1 LGGAS
6 KGLSIDHGPLGP
18 CSLTQIT
25 GPDLKM
31 CVYSC
36 MNTGYIPAMK
46 LSICITLLLLIVSA
60 IPVEADLS
68 PVRSSTSH
76 GVPSLQAVETD
87 SAGLIRAESM
97 RAAQADSM
105 TAAAS
110 RSAVTAR
117 RADENSL
124 DVRIFRVLNGSIRN
138 RLLDFLMPVV
148 TDFRR
153 SRIIVILVWAALV
166 IFGGQ
171 KGRWA
176 GLMIILLVAAS
187 DQLSSQV
194 IKPLVER
201 MRPCEVLGSVHFWYG
216 PEGWIV
222 TPPEAIGG
230 FKSSFSFP
238 SSHAANITS
247 SMLFLALAYR
257 RWAALPVVVML
268 LVSFSRIYIGVHWPS
283 DVLAGMALGAALA
296 IPAYLVFRRI
306 SSEKKIP
313 VEKRD

>member
-1 LGGAS
+1 
-6 KGLSIDHGPLGP
+6 
-18 CSLTQIT
+18 
-25 GPDLKM
+25 
-31 CVYSC
+31 
-36 MNTGYIPAMK
+36 MNTVTMPIIRPA
-46 LSICITLLLLIVSA
+46 ICITVLLLAAAAVPA
-60 IPVEADLS
+60 GADLS
-68 PVRSSTSH
+68 PAQSSNSL
-76 GVPSLQAVETD
+76 GVPSLQGLGPD
-87 SAGLIRAESM
+87 SLELIRAEST
-97 RAAQADSM
+97 AVVPADS
-105 TAAAS
+105 AAS
-110 RSAVTAR
+110 GGPERGAAL
-117 RADENSL
+117 DEGSL
-124 DVRIFRVLNGSIRN
+124 DVRLFRILNGSIKN
-138 RLLDFLMPVV
+138 GLFDFLMPIV

-153 SRIIVILVWAALV
+153 SRVIVILVWAALV
-166 IFGGQ
+166 ILGGT

-187 DQLSSQV
+187 DQLSSQL

-222 TPPEAIGG
+222 TPPEAVGG

-257 RWAALPVVVML
+257 RWAALPLAVML

-296 IPAYLVFRRI
+296 LIAYLVFRRI
-306 SSEKKIP
+306 SFDRKKSEEALP
-313 VEKRD
+313 

>member
-1 LGGAS
+1 
-6 KGLSIDHGPLGP
+6 
-18 CSLTQIT
+18 
-25 GPDLKM
+25 
-31 CVYSC
+31 
-36 MNTGYIPAMK
+36 MNTVYMTVMRIV
-46 LSICITLLLLIVSA
+46 ICITLLLAVSTA
-60 IPVEADLS
+60 ILA
-68 PVRSSTSH
+68 
-76 GVPSLQAVETD
+76 GVD
-87 SAGLIRAESM
+87 SYDSVQVDTAG
-97 RAAQADSM
+97 
-105 TAAAS
+105 
-110 RSAVTAR
+110 VAR
-117 RADENSL
+117 RIVDEDSL
-124 DVRIFRVLNGSIRN
+124 DVQLFRFLNGSIKN
-138 RLLDFLMPVV
+138 GLLDFLMPVA

-153 SRIIVILVWAALV
+153 SRVIVILVWAALV
-166 IFGGQ
+166 ILGGT

-187 DQLSSQV
+187 DQLSSQL

-257 RWAALPVVVML
+257 RWAALPIIVMI

-296 IPAYLVFRRI
+296 IPAYLIFRRI
-306 SSEKKIP
+306 PFEK
-313 VEKRD
+313 EKPEENRG

>member
-1 LGGAS
+1 
-6 KGLSIDHGPLGP
+6 
-18 CSLTQIT
+18 
-25 GPDLKM
+25 
-31 CVYSC
+31 
-36 MNTGYIPAMK
+36 MNTVYMTVMRIV
-46 LSICITLLLLIVSA
+46 ICITLLLAVSTA
-60 IPVEADLS
+60 ILA
-68 PVRSSTSH
+68 
-76 GVPSLQAVETD
+76 GVD
-87 SAGLIRAESM
+87 SYDSVQVDTAG
-97 RAAQADSM
+97 
-105 TAAAS
+105 
-110 RSAVTAR
+110 VAR
-117 RADENSL
+117 RIVDEDSL
-124 DVRIFRVLNGSIRN
+124 DVQLFRFLNGSIKN
-138 RLLDFLMPVV
+138 GLLDFLMPVA

-153 SRIIVILVWAALV
+153 SRVIVILVWAALV
-166 IFGGQ
+166 ILGGT

-187 DQLSSQV
+187 DQLSSQL

-257 RWAALPVVVML
+257 RWAPLPIIVMI

-296 IPAYLVFRRI
+296 IPAYLIFRRI
-306 SSEKKIP
+306 PFEK
-313 VEKRD
+313 EKPEENRG